1 MTTLIPTEILTES
14 ERTSP
19 LGEGSLTAPRQ
30 MWPWNKDLPTA
41 DGRAEF
47 QIENGKMTGG
57 QILLNE
63 LTDEEGCGSQLRPY
77 LKSRMKYIG
86 INLADHWSLGHDE
99 WCNLKKTSGSLT
111 VAQIK
116 VV

>member
-1 MTTLIPTEILTES
+1 
-14 ERTSP
+14 
-19 LGEGSLTAPRQ
+19 

-86 INLADHWSLGHDE
+86 INLADHWFQYPKRSQHLQCLDMPH
-99 WCNLKKTSGSLT
+99 
-111 VAQIK
+111 AQIASDNTSSIEEMRPK
-116 VV
+116 QKQTCYE